1 MLFTNGY
8 KGKENRTGV
17 SSKEYL
23 DGHSYGGL
31 TRIGTTLREKVLD
44 KFANSKQS
52 KPLLV
57 LIVTNRAVYLSPKI
71 PEAI

>member
-1 MLFTNGY
+1 MLFANGY

-31 TRIGTTLREKVLD
+31 TRIGSALREKVPVNLRIPSR
-44 KFANSKQS
+44 AN
-52 KPLLV
+52 PCWC
-57 LIVTNRAVYLSPKI
+57 
-71 PEAI
+71 